1 MYFNKMKITILGL
14 IILMMIVSFSSSIFA
29 QGFIIP
35 RPVPPYHPTLPQLTE
50 HKVNVG
56 IVDQV
61 AQVEVHQ
68 VFYNDS
74 KRTIEGNYYFP
85 LPKGASVSDFKMY
98 VDGKV
103 LSGEL
108 LEKEK
113 ARRIYED
120 IVRRNIDP
128 ALLEYVDHNLFSAK
142 IFPIPP
148 NKERKI
154 VLKYLMLLKLDG
166 DLVQFTYPLRGQFQS
181 ERVFYRHPRPRLPGP
196 PYVIPLE
203 EEDEDKTSRRKG
215 DKKQIR
221 DVSQVIFVNVKS
233 KISLKNIYSPSH
245 EVDISREDEH
255 QAKISFEGKRK
266 ETEENFV
273 LYYSFSQ
280 SDFGL
285 NILTYQPEDDE
296 DNFFMLLIS
305 PKTEFSKRE
314 IIEKDIIFILDVSGS
329 MSGEKIEQ
337 AKDALKYCINHLD
350 RNDRFNLITF
360 STESKLFKKELV
372 KTAEYGKDALEYI
385 NEIEAKGGT
394 NINEALLD
402 ALDVGYEKDRPISI
416 VFITDG
422 LPTVGETDIGKI
434 ISNVS
439 DKNKDKI
446 KFFTFGVGY
455 DVNTVLLDKIA
466 SSNCAVSDYIEPNE
480 DIEQKISSFY
490 DKISHPVLT
499 DLSLNFGSIEV
510 DDIFPQ
516 KLPDLFKGSQ
526 LTVLGRYEKGKKD
539 NITLT
544 GKTKDKAKKFTYE
557 ADFSSFKKE
566 NNFIPYLWATRKIGY
581 LMDEIRL
588 HGENKELKDEIV
600 CLSKKYGV
608 MSPYTSFL
616 IQEDDVIAHQMRQL
630 EPRLRRNALNLAD
643 TEGEYKDARIS
654 YMATAPT
661 AGESADTGKLA
672 VRMSKKSR
680 AMREAKAL
688 SDTEYIKRI
697 GARTFYFKN
706 DFWVDSE
713 YKNEET
719 IDIKYSSQAYTDLIL
734 TYPEVAKFAAIG
746 EKLIFKFKDKFIK
759 ISEQGKERFTQ
770 GELTKFF
777 K

>member
-1 MYFNKMKITILGL
+1 MKSTILAV
-14 IILMMIVSFSSSIFA
+14 IAFLMFVPFGSSIFA

-35 RPVPPYHPTLPQLTE
+35 RPVPPYHPPLPQLTE
-50 HKVNVG
+50 HKVDVE
-56 IVDQV
+56 IIDQV
-61 AQVEVHQ
+61 AQVEIHQ

-148 NKERKI
+148 KKERKI
-154 VLKYLMLLKLDG
+154 VLEYSMLLKLDG
-166 DLVQFTYPLRGQFQS
+166 DLVQFTYPLRGQFES
-181 ERVFYRHPRPRLPGP
+181 ERMVRRPRPIMPGP

-203 EEDEDKTSRRKG
+203 EEDEDKKARRKE
-215 DKKQIR
+215 DKKPYADI
-221 DVSQVIFVNVKS
+221 SQVIFVDLNS
-233 KISLKNIYSPSH
+233 KIPLKNIYSPSH
-245 EVDISREDEH
+245 EVDISREDDH
-255 QAKISFEGKRK
+255 HAKISFEDKRK
-266 ETEENFV
+266 ETEDNFV

-285 NILTYQPEDDE
+285 NILTYHPEDNE
-296 DNFFMLLIS
+296 KNFFMLLIS
-305 PKTEFSKRE
+305 PKTEISKKE
-314 IIEKDIIFILDVSGS
+314 ILEKEIVFIMDVSGS
-329 MSGEKIEQ
+329 MSGEKIDQ

-360 STESKLFKKELV
+360 STESKLFNKELV
-372 KTAEYGKDALEYI
+372 ATSEYRKDAI
-385 NEIEAKGGT
+385 AFIDKIEAKGGT

-402 ALDVGYEKDRPISI
+402 ALDMGYEKNRPISI

-446 KFFTFGVGY
+446 KVFTFGVGY

-466 SSNCAVSDYIEPNE
+466 TSNRAVSDYIEPNE
-480 DIEQKISSFY
+480 NIEQKISSFY

-499 DLSLNFGSIEV
+499 DLSLDFGRIEV
-510 DDIFPQ
+510 EDVFPQ

-526 LTVLGRYEKGKKD
+526 LTVFGRYEKGTKQDIK
-539 NITLT
+539 LT
-544 GKTKDKAKKFTYE
+544 GKIKDKDKKFTYE

-566 NNFIPYLWATRKIGY
+566 HDFIPYLWATRKIGY

-588 HGENKELKDEIV
+588 HSENKELKDEIIR
-600 CLSKKYGV
+600 LSKKYGV

-616 IQEDDVIAHQMRQL
+616 VQEEGDLAYEMSTQPVRILHQRTD
-630 EPRLRRNALNLAD
+630 ALYLDHDNGITAGI
-643 TEGEYKDARIS
+643 EKKS
-654 YMATAPT
+654 TAP
-661 AGESADTGKLA
+661 APMDKGRFA
-672 VRMSKKSR
+672 VRMSKMSR
-680 AMREAKAL
+680 EMKEKETEGLR
-688 SDTEYIKRI
+688 DTQYVKRI

-706 DFWVDSE
+706 DFWVDGE
-713 YKNEET
+713 YKDEKT
-719 IDIKYSSQAYTDLIL
+719 IDIKYSSQAYTDLVL
-734 TYPEVAKFAAIG
+734 TYPEVAKFVAIG
-746 EKLIFKFKDKFIK
+746 EKLIFKFKNKFIK
-759 ISEQGKERFTQ
+759 ISDKGREKFPQD
-770 GELTKFF
+770 ELKKLF